1 MYIEERQTKI
11 ISQLNRVGRIDVSE
25 LATLFSTSK
34 ETIRRDLNDLEKAGM
49 LIRTHG
55 GAILPNS
62 QGENSVSTL
71 ATQFK
76 TVNVSNETP
85 VSERTIRHVEEKHAI
100 CKLAASYIKH
110 DDTIFIDNSSTCIY
124 LYQYIPADIR
134 VTILTNSIQFLLE
147 CSKSLSPHHTI
158 VCLGGIFKNTNLS
171 IFGNTTIKN
180 AQQYFPN
187 KSFISCTGIL
197 SETQITDSGIQEID
211 IKKTLI
217 LSSQEV
223 YLLADYSKFHQIG
236 PVYLGSFA
244 DIDYL
249 ITDSNSDLTN
259 LNFSKIT
266 KTQIL
271 TAK

>member
-1 MYIEERQTKI
+1 MYIEERQAKI
-11 ISQLNRVGRIDVSE
+11 ISQLNSTGRIDVSE
-25 LATLFSTSK
+25 LAGIFSTSK

-55 GAILPNS
+55 GAILPTS
-62 QGENSVSTL
+62 QGDTVSSSPAAQIRTMYTL
-71 ATQFK
+71 
-76 TVNVSNETP
+76 NETP
-85 VSERTIRHVEEKHAI
+85 VSERTARHIEEKQAI
-100 CKLAASYIKH
+100 CQLAASFIKH
-110 DDTIFIDNSSTCIY
+110 EDTIFIDNSSTCIY
-124 LYQYIPADIR
+124 LYQYIPTDIQ

-171 IFGNTTIKN
+171 IYGNTTIKN

-187 KSFISCTGIL
+187 KSFVSCTGII

-217 LSSQEV
+217 KSSQEV
-223 YLLADYSKFHQIG
+223 YLLADYSKFKQIG
-236 PVYLGSFA
+236 PVYLGSFT

-249 ITDSNSDLTN
+249 ITDSKSELTY

>member
-11 ISQLNRVGRIDVSE
+11 ISQLNSMGRIDVSE
-25 LATLFSTSK
+25 LANIFQTSK

-49 LIRTHG
+49 LKRTHG
-55 GAILPNS
+55 GAILPNLPGELITSSPTS
-62 QGENSVSTL
+62 QTKSYNAPG
-71 ATQFK
+71 
-76 TVNVSNETP
+76 ETP
-85 VSERTIRHVEEKHAI
+85 VAERSFWHVAEKQAI
-100 CKLAASYIKH
+100 CKLAASYIEH
-110 DDTIFIDNSSTCIY
+110 EDTIFIDNSSTCIY
-124 LYQYIPADIR
+124 LYQYIPADIQ

-147 CSKSLSPHHTI
+147 CSKNLSPHHTI

-187 KSFISCTGIL
+187 KSFISCTGII

-217 LSSQEV
+217 KSSQEV
-223 YLLADYSKFHQIG
+223 FLLADYSKFKQIG

-249 ITDSNSDLTN
+249 ITDSNSDMAY

-271 TAK
+271 MA